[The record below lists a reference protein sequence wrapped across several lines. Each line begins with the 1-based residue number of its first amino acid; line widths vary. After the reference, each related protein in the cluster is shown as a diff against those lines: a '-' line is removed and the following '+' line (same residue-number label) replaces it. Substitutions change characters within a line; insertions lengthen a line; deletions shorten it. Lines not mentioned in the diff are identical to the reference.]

1 MFELLTEN
9 NISFPDGFLWGTGT
23 AGHQIEGNNIH
34 SQRWNEELADRVRY
48 PEVSAEACGSWERFR
63 RDARLAAE
71 CGSQVYRFSVEW
83 ARIEPK
89 EGHFNAAAL
98 NRYLELMRDLQK
110 RGIRRMVTLHHFTHP
125 AWFEAKGGFGRRENT
140 ACFLRYLEYLVP
152 RIAEFTDGWVVFNEF
167 NGDLIPAENKANFLY
182 AQADAAR
189 LIRSFSPAPVG
200 IAHAYTP
207 FVPEEPDDEFDRMEC
222 ERRDWA
228 ANRFFFHAI
237 RTGEVVIPGREAEL
251 VDGLKDSCDF
261 WGINYYTRHYIS
273 ARHPGAFRPRPA
285 CDRLKM
291 IRSDFYL
298 EECCPE
304 YLLRGLL
311 TLRDKPVWITEN
323 GCACNDD
330 RLRILYLARH
340 FSAVSEAIRRGVNV
354 RGFLVWSLMDNY
366 EWGSY
371 EPRFG
376 LFSIDRTTFEAQAK
390 PSASFFRETV
400 ERNSISAEM
409 ILKYVPEWK
418 DFSIYS

>member
-228 ANRFFFHAI
+228 ANRFCVPAI
-237 RTGEVVIPGREAEL
+237 RTGEVVIPGR
-251 VDGLKDSCDF
+251 
-261 WGINYYTRHYIS
+261 
-273 ARHPGAFRPRPA
+273 
-285 CDRLKM
+285 
-291 IRSDFYL
+291 
-298 EECCPE
+298 
-304 YLLRGLL
+304 
-311 TLRDKPVWITEN
+311 
-323 GCACNDD
+323 
-330 RLRILYLARH
+330 
-340 FSAVSEAIRRGVNV
+340 
-354 RGFLVWSLMDNY
+354 
-366 EWGSY
+366 
-371 EPRFG
+371 
-376 LFSIDRTTFEAQAK
+376 
-390 PSASFFRETV
+390 
-400 ERNSISAEM
+400 
-409 ILKYVPEWK
+409 
-418 DFSIYS
+418 